1 MLAKIKHDVSLTNIG
16 FIQLTHGMV
25 AVVDADMVEELSKYS
40 WQARKSFS
48 RYYAMRKV
56 VSNGREHWIRMHR
69 QIWKTPRDMIGHHI
83 NRNTLDNRRSNGEN
97 MTQKNHRM
105 LHITTIDRLA
115 KVYEDHDNGNG

>member
-1 MLAKIKHDVSLTNIG
+1 MLAKIKESTALTNVG

-56 VSNGREHWIRMHR
+56 VNNGKEHWIRMHR
-69 QIWKTPRDMIGHHI
+69 QIWKTPNGMIGHHK
-83 NRNTLDNRRSNGEN
+83 NRNTLDNRKSNGEN
-97 MTQKNHRM
+97 MTQKNHRQ
-105 LHITTIDRLA
+105 LHITTIERLA
-115 KVYEDHDNGNG
+115 KTYKTSE